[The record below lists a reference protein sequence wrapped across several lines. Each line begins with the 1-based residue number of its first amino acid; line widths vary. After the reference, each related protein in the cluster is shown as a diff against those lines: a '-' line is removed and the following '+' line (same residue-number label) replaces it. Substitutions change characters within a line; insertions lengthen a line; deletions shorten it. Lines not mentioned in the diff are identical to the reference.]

1 MRGRSD
7 EAPFA
12 PRTHPRA
19 SPGGCAATGSER
31 KKGVAPDGTTP
42 ERLGCSAKTYA
53 TPWLALS
60 MAVLVE
66 FTAVSIASA
75 TSPPLKTD

>member
-1 MRGRSD
+1 MRPHSPLLCPSLCKPWRLHGNGR
-7 EAPFA
+7 
-12 PRTHPRA
+12 RA
-19 SPGGCAATGSER
+19 KR
-31 KKGVAPDGTTP
+31 VVPDGTTP
-42 ERLGCSAKTYA
+42 EWLGCSAKTYA